1 MSKKHLEQKV
11 RDKAAERDR
20 YMSELFLAEE
30 RIQTLEFQCR
40 RIDDRN
46 IELESE
52 IERLRSL
59 ITAWADAEDALT
71 NAWNERGMSRGDVLR
86 VDSPSEALRKA
97 VGR

>member
-52 IERLRSL
+52 INRLRAL
-59 ITAWADAEDALT
+59 ITAWADADIAWADAPEPWKSDT
-71 NAWNERGMSRGDVLR
+71 AQKYTDAVM
-86 VDSPSEALRKA
+86 ALRA
-97 VGR
+97 EVGR